1 MIGNMSRNEIAMT
14 SSPDPLGMSQD
25 SPLTISPSKAS
36 RKITTP
42 RKVLGDSNGNVRL
55 QDFYLTTPP
64 GTRYTSS
71 SPNKSTAQTENQLSP
86 WRIRVTVEAEREDM
100 DNGTP
105 SRRPSPMKRLTE
117 RTTTTTVP
125 LKGAGDSS
133 PSPVKKGR
141 GRPRKSL
148 DAPAKRNGTPKPK
161 AAGRRKT
168 MPVIVDEAT
177 NGAPA
182 QSTPPRTGRGRPRKS
197 YEPTVEQAEIHDDKN
212 GASERT
218 PTRPRSKGRRK
229 AMTPVRFEG
238 NSDIASV
245 DADSVGL
252 KKETAGSAKDFSED
266 LESILSKGR
275 HPTRKS
281 LEKTRLSKARSGP
294 TEDIG
299 FKENETF
306 NGVRD
311 APGDVENSTY
321 EGASLDQHDEDMW
334 RSMIRQHSLS
344 PGHGK
349 SESSNYDEQIQS
361 EDNLAEPTSD
371 PTDEHQEF
379 DSILESEGFS
389 MVSVSSLPSARQDV
403 STPAVSAEE
412 IEDDGNGDEEEQES
426 EDENGE
432 KPVPAVAASKP
443 QVGTLLSNTRLDSR
457 SSESARVSAQRS
469 PAEGLDLSVS
479 QMPSSPPPVPNRLQ
493 ARLPNQK
500 QTPSIIFS
508 SPALPPPLASHQPR
522 LSPRTMDKPTD
533 ATPKLVRVV
542 RAGIA
547 LQGVLS
553 PKNSKAERVSE
564 TVPDV
569 AQASS
574 SASSSAPPT
583 RSPKERLDDLFSGFG
598 AGTRR
603 ELRAGLRLG
612 EELAKRQ
619 QAVANKKSSEPTPE
633 DDVFFHEAD
642 STYPVLPSSSVTK
655 GYSLKLPGPGQKIE
669 YPVLS
674 NNQLPSPARSEPD
687 DDADRMSWK
696 ADTPVKLEV
705 PSSTKAQIELPVI
718 NRSNDNSAI
727 DETMMARLAEWQ
739 QEREAVSR
747 QIEMASASQVIV
759 IGSDDEEDEQD
770 EEAED
775 EGEDIWQT
783 EARSSDPVQEP
794 SPERLE
800 DLFPNEVVKPRRAK
814 LPSPWRRNSQVVY
827 SDEPV
832 PREDAIRSDDTA
844 SNESALFWQPDGE
857 ATKTAKKRE
866 ERRQKKQEQEASAG
880 SNLVNSS
887 TVNASIDSEPPS
899 KVQRVLKDVL
909 EPRLAEATEKVV
921 AEKAR
926 QEDSPS
932 TNTAA
937 YIESNEKSITDI
949 MIEEQD
955 SALEDSYAYSEND
968 AEASIGTMEE
978 QESPS
983 PDFDAYSENDQS
995 QMSELPYEERTEL
1008 SLPGNQSVG
1017 EIASENSSTYVVDET
1032 MPPELRRQPAV
1043 YASTQKQPKN
1053 RASHLAP
1060 AQPAAPPQPAPSS
1073 WLTSLTSYIPLW
1085 GTSNPTTTAPTPS
1098 WPALSVYFPWT
1109 TAHFHALYPLYRRQ
1123 LHHPSTFPFSPLSP
1137 SAKYLNTT
1145 IPVAG
1150 WGKPFS
1156 QADCAVADAFMRV
1169 LAKRGKSSTFA
1180 ALKGE
1185 KRIEVR
1191 DVLKMLTRLWMGGV
1205 QRGEA
1210 KVGNG
1215 IMGLDTSTKKVKVWR
1230 GELVPGEGG
1239 ERRCAQ
1245 CKVREGMCRCW
1256 SEGF

>member
-1 MIGNMSRNEIAMT
+1 MSRNEIIMT
-14 SSPDPLGMSQD
+14 SSPDPLGMSRD

-42 RKVLGDSNGNVRL
+42 RKVLSDSSGNVRL
-55 QDFYLTTPP
+55 QDFFLTTPP
-64 GTRYTSS
+64 GIRYTSS

-105 SRRPSPMKRLTE
+105 SKKPPPTKRLTE

-168 MPVIVDEAT
+168 MPVTVEEAA
-177 NGAPA
+177 NGASAQPA
-182 QSTPPRTGRGRPRKS
+182 SPRAGRGRPRKS
-197 YEPTVEQAEIHDDKN
+197 YEPTVEQAEIQEDKDD
-212 GASERT
+212 ACERT

-238 NSDIASV
+238 NSDITSV
-245 DADSVGL
+245 DANSVGL
-252 KKETAGSAKDFSED
+252 DEETAGSAKDFSED
-266 LESILSKGR
+266 LEPTLSKGR
-275 HPTRKS
+275 RPTRKS
-281 LEKTRLSKARSGP
+281 LEKTRLSEAQSEP

-299 FKENETF
+299 FKENE
-306 NGVRD
+306 NSSGMGD
-311 APGDVENSTY
+311 APGDVENSNY

-334 RSMIRQHSLS
+334 RSMIRQDSVS
-344 PGHGK
+344 PGHGM
-349 SESSNYDEQIQS
+349 SESSNYDEQFQS
-361 EDNLAEPTSD
+361 EDNLVEPTTD

-389 MVSVSSLPSARQDV
+389 MVSVSLLPSARQD
-403 STPAVSAEE
+403 SSSPAVSEEEE
-412 IEDDGNGDEEEQES
+412 IEDEENEDEEEQEG
-426 EDENGE
+426 EDENMK
-432 KPVPAVAASKP
+432 KPVPAVPASRVP
-443 QVGTLLSNTRLDSR
+443 VRTPLSDTQPDSR

-469 PAEGLDLSVS
+469 SAEGVDLSVS

-493 ARLPNQK
+493 TRLPTQK
-500 QTPSIIFS
+500 QTPSIVFS

-533 ATPKLVRVV
+533 GTPKLVRVV

-553 PKNSKAERVSE
+553 PKNSSAK
-564 TVPDV
+564 PIL

-574 SASSSAPPT
+574 SASST

-619 QAVANKKSSEPTPE
+619 QAVADKQSFEPTPE
-633 DDVFFHEAD
+633 DDVFFREAE

-705 PSSTKAQIELPVI
+705 PSSTKAQIDLPLAD
-718 NRSNDNSAI
+718 RSTDNSAI

-759 IGSDDEEDEQD
+759 IDSDDDEDEQQ

-775 EGEDIWQT
+775 ESEDIWQT
-783 EARSSDPVQEP
+783 EAHFSDPVQEP

-832 PREDAIRSDDTA
+832 PSEDAIRSDDTA
-844 SNESALFWQPDGE
+844 PNESDSFWQPDGE

-866 ERRQKKQEQEASAG
+866 ERRQKKQEQEASAD
-880 SNLVNSS
+880 SNVIDSS
-887 TVNASIDSEPPS
+887 TINPSIDSEPPS
-899 KVQRVLKDVL
+899 KVQRVSEDVSK
-909 EPRLAEATEKVV
+909 PRLAEAAEKVV
-921 AEKAR
+921 AEKAL
-926 QEDSPS
+926 QGDSPS
-932 TNTAA
+932 GNTAA
-937 YIESNEKSITDI
+937 YFESNEKSITDI
-949 MIEEQD
+949 RTKERNPT
-955 SALEDSYAYSEND
+955 LEDSYAYSEND
-968 AEASIGTMEE
+968 AEASLGTMKE
-978 QESPS
+978 QKSPS

-995 QMSELPYEERTEL
+995 QMSELSYEEQTEF
-1008 SLPGNQSVG
+1008 SLPGNESVG
-1017 EIASENSSTYVVDET
+1017 EIASENSSTCVVDET
-1032 MPPELRRQPAV
+1032 MPPDLRRQTV
-1043 YASTQKQPKN
+1043 INASTQKQLKN
-1053 RASHLAP
+1053 RASRIVP
-1060 AQPAAPPQPAPSS
+1060 PQPAAPSQTAPSS

-1085 GTSNPTTTAPTPS
+1085 RTSTPTTTAPTPS
-1098 WPALSVYFPWT
+1098 WPSLSVHFPWT

-1123 LHHPSTFPFSPLSP
+1123 LHRPSTFPFSPLSP
-1137 SAKYLNTT
+1137 SAEYLNTT

-1150 WGKPFS
+1150 WEKPFAK
-1156 QADCAVADAFMRV
+1156 ADCAVADAFMRV
-1169 LAKRGKSSTFA
+1169 LAKRGKASTFA
-1180 ALKGE
+1180 ALTGE
-1185 KRIEVR
+1185 KRIEVV
-1191 DVLKMLTRLWMGGV
+1191 DVLEMLTKLWMGGV

-1210 KVGNG
+1210 KVGDG
-1215 IMGLDTSTKKVKVWR
+1215 ITGLDTSMHEVKVWR
-1230 GELVPGEGG
+1230 GVVVPGEGG

-1245 CKVREGMCRCW
+1245 CKIREGRCRCW
-1256 SEGF
+1256 GEGL